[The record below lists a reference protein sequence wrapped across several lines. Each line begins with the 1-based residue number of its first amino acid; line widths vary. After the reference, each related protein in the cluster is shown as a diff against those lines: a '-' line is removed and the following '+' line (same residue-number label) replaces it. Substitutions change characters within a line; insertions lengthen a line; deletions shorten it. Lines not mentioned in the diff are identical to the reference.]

1 MTRRNLRRQTAV
13 GAGFVLSAFFL
24 WLALRNA
31 DGASLGEAFAAIN
44 YMPVALCAGALSLGI
59 VLRGVRWRVIAGCPR
74 EQQRNFFRATNLG
87 VLTNL
92 VFPGRAGEF
101 VRVMTLAKLSHS
113 SLPGPLASA
122 LIDRLIDVSVLLVS
136 ASMIYWLFPI
146 GGLLGAWLIVV
157 LAIGCLITLFMIL
170 YSKSSGFGE
179 ALISR
184 LTARWLQRWPLRPEA
199 FLAEL
204 RDEFR
209 RLLASWLS
217 IELVFLAA
225 LILCADYG
233 AIAALI
239 HAFDLSLP
247 VEAPLV
253 LWVFLAAGS
262 ALPSAPGYVGV
273 YQVAAVW
280 ALSLFSVSAPTAV
293 AIATVLQV
301 TTLVVALVMVGPGA
315 VVVLKRLLIGRSRAN
330 ETVG

>member
-1 MTRRNLRRQTAV
+1 MTRRNWRRPTVV

-24 WLALRNA
+24 WLALRNV
-31 DGASLGEAFAAIN
+31 DGAGLGEAFAAIS
-44 YMPVALCAGALSLGI
+44 YVPVALCAGALSLGI
-59 VLRGVRWRVIAGCPR
+59 VLRGVRWRVIAGFPR

-92 VFPGRAGEF
+92 LFPGRAGEF
-101 VRVMTLAKLSHS
+101 VRVITLAKLSHS

-122 LIDRLIDVSVLLVS
+122 LIDRLVDVSVLLAS

-146 GGLLGAWLIVV
+146 GGLLGAWLTVV
-157 LAIGCLITLFMIL
+157 LGIGCLITLL
-170 YSKSSGFGE
+170 LVHYSRSSGFGE

-184 LTARWLQRWPLRPEA
+184 LASRWLQRWPLRPEV

-204 RDEFR
+204 RGEFR
-209 RLLASWLS
+209 RLLGSWFS
-217 IELVFLAA
+217 AKLVFLAA

-233 AIAALI
+233 VIAALI
-239 HAFDLSLP
+239 QAFDLSLP

-280 ALSLFSVSAPTAV
+280 ALSLFSVSAPTAI
-293 AIATVLQV
+293 AIATVLQI
-301 TTLVVALVMVGPGA
+301 TTLAVALVMAGPGA
-315 VVVLKRLLIGRSRAN
+315 TVVFKRFLLGRSRSN
-330 ETVG
+330 EMIG